1 MDTSQI
7 LGFVLAASLGI
18 DAPVSTRMYKTGEL
32 TEANKSSPLLI
43 LLYVS
48 THGLVFLSAIFYF
61 SWAYLGWQHI
71 AAFFVFY
78 FAVGEWLA
86 SVKNKAAAWTA

>member
-1 MDTSQI
+1 MDTNQI

-18 DAPVSTRMYKTGEL
+18 DAPVNGRMYKTGEL
-32 TEANKSSPLLI
+32 TEAKKSSPLLT

-48 THGLVFLSAIFYF
+48 THGLVFFLAIFYF

-71 AAFFVFY
+71 GAFLFFTLLWVN
-78 FAVGEWLA
+78 GLLA
-86 SVKNKAAAWTA
+86 